1 MLRQEYEIKLR
12 NALED
17 FEELKSAL
25 EEAAKMTQAR
35 NERNFQRQL

>member
-25 EEAAKMTQAR
+25 EETAKMTQAR
-35 NERNFQRQL
+35 NERNFQRQI